1 MPHNHRAEY
10 LTTEQRQQVNAAITE
25 AGFPLD
31 DFEQGRTDSEHT
43 PNLKVFCVKHFDSG
57 SFIFDRDGQ
66 RRVSIRRVGVAT
78 KPEVLTP
85 RDWPGELKNFQQW
98 LKLLRKEI
106 EKRERAAL
114 DAGDVQAEKEQ
125 QGFREYKGD
134 TYLVD
139 GWVADGDSFKQA
151 IQRVQDPQ
159 FLAFWLGSFGKQA
172 HPGDVRL
179 AQILKDRYATQALC
193 EAVTN
198 RDRSVLRALVAYAKQ
213 ITPRLKPGPQPQE
226 DTGEYRQDTVAKFKQ
241 SRPDLSSGGVALRLT
256 GDPSQASNIRAAWS
270 NYQKRAAAKKQASPP
285 KKPQ

>member
-1 MPHNHRAEY
+1 MRPAALSGARQALTPVEYPEWAVPGKTGAAGQKRGLGDVPHNHRAEY

-151 IQRVQDPQ
+151 IQRVQDPNSWPSGSVPS
-159 FLAFWLGSFGKQA
+159 ANKPTRAMSDWLRSSKTDMQPRPFARLSPTATEVFSVRSSPTRSKSRRGSNR
-172 HPGDVRL
+172 VRSRRK
-179 AQILKDRYATQALC
+179 IRVSTDKTRSPNSSR
-193 EAVTN
+193 AVPT
-198 RDRSVLRALVAYAKQ
+198 SVPA
-213 ITPRLKPGPQPQE
+213 G
-226 DTGEYRQDTVAKFKQ
+226 
-241 SRPDLSSGGVALRLT
+241 
-256 GDPSQASNIRAAWS
+256 
-270 NYQKRAAAKKQASPP
+270 
-285 KKPQ
+285 